1 MALSSI
7 SGLSWKWMVGGALSS
22 LLAYANLPS
31 RWLLPQQSAS
41 ESYLATAKLL
51 SLDSGEVVGSTRGL
65 WSESGAVVMAVR
77 RPG

>member
-7 SGLSWKWMVGGALSS
+7 GGLSWKWLVGGTLSS

-31 RWLLPQQSAS
+31 RWLLPQQSAT
-41 ESYLATAKLL
+41 ESYLATSKLSAL
-51 SLDSGEVVGSTRGL
+51 PSGEVVGSARSL
-65 WSESGAVVMAVR
+65 WSENGAVVMAVR